1 MFYRVAELVKRLN
14 LDLEF
19 ISSGNCVDYSP
30 VTGEQIASFPLSDS
44 EKIRTVIERSK
55 RAFEEWRQVEPADR
69 SALLR
74 LFGEELRTFKEELTE
89 LVIIETGKIYATAK
103 KEVERSIEICDMVAD
118 MQYRMSGFSVPTH
131 GRHLA
136 ASEIWQPLGPVVV
149 ITSFNF
155 PLRVWVLN
163 ALLAL
168 VCGNSI
174 IWRPSRKA
182 SLAAFAINTLL
193 RRAKARSSA
202 NCPEYLSQIVIC
214 NHEDE
219 VTFAESPDVPLLC
232 ATGSPVMARN
242 LQSKVGQRLG
252 RSILSIGGNNAAIV
266 TPTADIELAV
276 KQVLLSTIADAG
288 QRCTSLHRLFCH
300 SSVYDDFVGRLK
312 TAFNAVYVSSP
323 FERQS
328 QIGPLIDKEAYDI
341 MRLQLE
347 QAKLDG
353 GVISGGNRMDIGLY
367 KSAYYVQ
374 PAIVEM
380 PKQTGTVKTEL
391 LAPVLYV
398 MRYDDLK
405 EAVAGVNE
413 FSQTF
418 LAAIFSND
426 LKETGYFCS
435 MDGVQSAAAI
445 VNAGMVGYDMAA
457 MFTAGK
463 DSRSFA
469 TDVWRPFMQSKTC
482 LTNYNF

>member
-1 MFYRVAELVKRLN
+1 MFYRVAEIVKRLN

-30 VTGEQIASFPLSDS
+30 VTGEQIASFPLCDA
-44 EKIRTVIERSK
+44 ERIRMVIERSK
-55 RAFEEWRQVEPADR
+55 RAFGEWRQVQPTER

-74 LFGEELRTFKEELTE
+74 LFGEELRDKKEELAE
-89 LVIIETGKIYATAK
+89 LIVIETGKIYATAL

-118 MQYRMSGFSVPTH
+118 VQYHMSGFSVPTQ
-131 GRHLA
+131 GRHLT
-136 ASEIWQPLGPVVV
+136 ASEVWQPLGPVVV
-149 ITSFNF
+149 VTSFNF
-155 PLRVWVLN
+155 PLRVWILN

-168 VCGNSI
+168 VCGNSV

-182 SLAAFAINTLL
+182 TLIAFAVNSLL

-214 NHEDE
+214 NHEDA
-219 VTFAESPDVPLLC
+219 VVLAESQDVRLLC
-232 ATGSPVMARN
+232 AAGSPDIARR

-252 RSILSIGGNNAAIV
+252 RSILSVGGNNAAVV
-266 TPTADIELAV
+266 TPSADLDLTIR
-276 KQVLLSTIADAG
+276 QVLLSAVADAG

-300 SSVYDDFVGRLK
+300 SSVYDELVGRLK
-312 TAFNAVYVSSP
+312 EAFNTVYVNSP

-328 QIGPLIDKEAYDI
+328 QMGPLIDKEAYDI

-347 QAKLDG
+347 QAGLDG
-353 GVISGGNRMDIGLY
+353 GIVSGGNRMDVGLY
-367 KSAYYVQ
+367 KGAYYVQ
-374 PAIVEM
+374 PALVEM
-380 PKQTGTVKTEL
+380 PGQTGTVKTEL

-405 EAVAGVNE
+405 EAVDGVNE
-413 FSQTF
+413 FSQTL
-418 LAAIFSND
+418 LAGIFSND
-426 LKETGYFCS
+426 LKEIGYFCS
-435 MDGVQSAAAI
+435 MDGVQSCAAI

-457 MFTAGK
+457 MFTTGK
-463 DSRSFA
+463 DGGGFA